1 MEDEDQKHLFLN
13 YNKITSLVEKITN
26 KLEVMKLPKLN
37 EENII
42 LGWDPKISKKQNLEF
57 ANVIYNYK
65 WIVLIV
71 RPENR
76 LNSKHCK
83 HMVP

>member
-1 MEDEDQKHLFLN
+1 
-13 YNKITSLVEKITN
+13 
-26 KLEVMKLPKLN
+26 MKLPKFN

-65 WIVLIV
+65 WIAWKNRNNKIFNNKTEEANILYLHKKPLI
-71 RPENR
+71 
-76 LNSKHCK
+76 LA
-83 HMVP
+83 